1 MEASWPGCSLK
12 LEQEILTIKAGGED
26 ALVIPLAA
34 LTGFTVIAT
43 RSPAPGRAAAT
54 TPDAEL
60 VLGWREPGHTRH
72 TRVPIPRE
80 ALQVQLFMMR
90 LSQLRP
96 DVDLRE
102 RPWDQALRII
112 GVSAEPARSR
122 TRTRVAVATTLILVS
137 LVIALV
143 LLR

>member
-12 LEQEILTIKAGGED
+12 LEQEILTVKAGAED
-26 ALVIPLAA
+26 ALVIPLAT
-34 LTGFTVIAT
+34 LTGFTIVAT
-43 RSPAPGRAAAT
+43 GSPAPGRAAAT

-60 VLGWREPGHTRH
+60 VLGWREPGNTRRTH
-72 TRVPIPRE
+72 VPIPRE

-96 DVDLRE
+96 DADLRE
-102 RPWDQALRII
+102 RPSGEALRII
-112 GVSAEPARSR
+112 GVTQEAAPGRNRAY
-122 TRTRVAVATTLILVS
+122 VAITAAVIVAAI
-137 LVIALV
+137 VIAQI